1 MLTKGFPAS
10 LIFIA
15 KTMKSNIYIMFLIC
29 LSLRRKLVDVSP
41 LSTHFFVVVLG
52 VVLSLRLHRLRG
64 AQGLQTGGMKDG
76 IQSMKGAAVEGSEE
90 GSVGE
95 AAVQEGSSDTLMELL
110 KLRVSRD
117 PSGLS
122 EERE

>member
-1 MLTKGFPAS
+1 MLLLCTY
-10 LIFIA
+10 LC
-15 KTMKSNIYIMFLIC
+15 FLA
-29 LSLRRKLVDVSP
+29 
-41 LSTHFFVVVLG
+41 VVLG

-64 AQGLQTGGMKDG
+64 TQGLQAGAVKGG
-76 IQSMKGAAVEGSEE
+76 IQSVREAAVEGSEE

-95 AAVQEGSSDTLMELL
+95 AAVQEGSNDTLMELL